1 MVKEAQELEPQ
12 SAEASPEE
20 SACNRCC
27 SESQMGDSPD
37 SEQRYRAFL
46 VMVLRKAK
54 DVCRGKGQDSTVRGG
69 VIVQPHNMGF
79 PVARI
84 PQHRS
89 SNRIFRR
96 QAAQSS
102 RSRRKQWHAKNLSSK
117 GAGSLRLPIAKV
129 ASSTA
134 RQVHRMRRVCWAENQ
149 GWNVIE
155 LLSLADRLSR

>member
-1 MVKEAQELEPQ
+1 MVKEAQELEAQ
-12 SAEASPEE
+12 SAEASCEE
-20 SACNRCC
+20 SACIIDTAQNLRW
-27 SESQMGDSPD
+27 GDSPD

-46 VMVLRKAK
+46 VMVLPR
-54 DVCRGKGQDSTVRGG
+54 KGQDSTVRRG
-69 VIVQPHNMGF
+69 VIIQPHNVGF

-96 QAAQSS
+96 QVAQSS

-117 GAGSLRLPIAKV
+117 GAGSVRLPIAKV

-134 RQVHRMRRVCWAENQ
+134 RQVQAPRAQNAQSVLGGESGMECDRT
-149 GWNVIE
+149 
-155 LLSLADRLSR
+155 SLFG